1 LNRICSLLIS
11 IFLLTALTGCRKAEN
26 PVLEYFENVELQ
38 YEGKSQEENII
49 AALNDILNLSESEL
63 RTRKYKDYTGKD
75 NQWDLPT
82 LISSHFVPDKSV
94 SLGNNFYH
102 DVKTNEMQKKIKQI
116 LEQMRKSPGE

>member
-1 LNRICSLLIS
+1 MNRISSFLIL
-11 IFLLTALTGCRKAEN
+11 IALLTALTGCRKAEN

-63 RTRKYKDYTGKD
+63 RTRKYKDYTDKD

-82 LISSHFVPDKSV
+82 LISSHFVPDKGV
-94 SLGNNFYH
+94 TLGNKFYQ
-102 DVKTNEMQKKIKQI
+102 DVKTDKVQKKIKQI
-116 LEQMRKSPGE
+116 LEQMRKSPCE